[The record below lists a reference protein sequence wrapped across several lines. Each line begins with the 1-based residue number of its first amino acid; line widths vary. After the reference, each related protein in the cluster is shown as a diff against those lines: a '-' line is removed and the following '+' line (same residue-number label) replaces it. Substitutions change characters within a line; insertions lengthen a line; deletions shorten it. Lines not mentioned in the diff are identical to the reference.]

1 MGRQLLAAVAIAA
14 AGMTGTAASA
24 AAERATPAEAE
35 AMVRK
40 GVAYMK
46 ANGRDKG
53 LAEISN
59 NKGAFVDRDLY
70 LTVTNMQG
78 VNVAHGVNPK
88 MVGKN
93 LIDMRDSDGKE
104 YLRER
109 IQLAQAKGAF
119 WQDYKFT
126 DPITHKI
133 QPKQM
138 YCERLDDLVVCG
150 GVYRTQH

>member
-14 AGMTGTAASA
+14 AGMTGTVACA

-109 IQLAQAKGAF
+109 IQLAQTKGAF

-150 GVYRTQH
+150 GVYRTQR

>member
-14 AGMTGTAASA
+14 AGMTGTVASA

-109 IQLAQAKGAF
+109 IQLAQTKGAF

-150 GVYRTQH
+150 GVYRTQR